1 MKHRSIKYFFS
12 FFRIRNMGFFF
23 ASVLIVLLT
32 ANTVLADVWDKLDGY
47 EYQENENVEDY
58 VWKEDGSGIPDY
70 PENNDLL
77 EVEGPAAYRNYQY
90 LIDGKTLLVGGDGV
104 VRYSIVIRSSSG
116 SDNVMFE
123 GLRCNTA
130 QVKIYAYGS
139 TDTQDRKVFTPKANS
154 AWKALRSSGVSGYS
168 DNFAK
173 SYFCDN
179 FGAVLSRNEIIKN
192 IKYGKGS
199 VDGIYN

>member
-1 MKHRSIKYFFS
+1 MKRCSRKYLFS

-23 ASVLIVLLT
+23 VSVLVVLLT

-77 EVEGPAAYRNYQY
+77 EVEGSPAYRNYQY

-116 SDNVMFE
+116 SDNAMFE
-123 GLRCNTA
+123 GLRCNTS

-139 TDTQDRKVFTPKANS
+139 TDTQGKKIFTPKENS
-154 AWKALRSSGVSGYS
+154 AWKPLRSSGVSGYS

-173 SYFCDN
+173 SYFCDK
-179 FGAVLSRNEIIKN
+179 FGTVLSSNEIIKN